1 MLAFIMALPFGACND
16 IIDLKSVNNLPTST
30 ALQDLKGVTTA
41 LFGAYDGMQ
50 ALNYYGR
57 DFIVFPEVRADNAYV
72 AITNSNR
79 FLSDYNYQLSAN
91 TTQTG
96 FWNAAYAAILDAN
109 NVINIISSI
118 KDGSAADRNQVL
130 GEALAIRAICH
141 FDLVRVFGKPYYD
154 GNGSQLGVPIKLD
167 NKVVDIARNTVGEVY
182 SQVIADLTTAQGLLS
197 NANTPFRFSADAV
210 NALLARVY
218 LYKGDNANAVTS
230 ASLVIN
236 SGRYTL
242 TTGAGL
248 TAFWG
253 SAGAGNKE
261 EIFTLHTLQVETRGA
276 DNLGSIFNPSETGGY
291 GDIRVTSDIR
301 SAFGTGTD
309 LRKAASYSLN
319 ANGDYYVAKYI
330 GESSTPG
337 LVSPKIL
344 RLAEMYLIRAE
355 ANAKLGNTVSADA
368 DVAIIRTR
376 AGAVANVASATASAA
391 LDAVLREKR
400 LEFTFEGHRS
410 FDLFRN
416 GKDMIRIQC
425 NTGKEVNVS
434 GFCSVSASSNLRIY
448 PIPQRE
454 LDANKLMIQN
464 DL

>member
-1 MLAFIMALPFGACND
+1 MIMKKNIIKNVMLAFIMALPFGACND

-182 SQVIADLTTAQGLLS
+182 SQVIEDLTTAQGLLS

-210 NALLARVY
+210 NALLARV
-218 LYKGDNANAVTS
+218 
-230 ASLVIN
+230 
-236 SGRYTL
+236 
-242 TTGAGL
+242 
-248 TAFWG
+248 
-253 SAGAGNKE
+253 
-261 EIFTLHTLQVETRGA
+261 
-276 DNLGSIFNPSETGGY
+276 
-291 GDIRVTSDIR
+291 
-301 SAFGTGTD
+301 
-309 LRKAASYSLN
+309 
-319 ANGDYYVAKYI
+319 
-330 GESSTPG
+330 
-337 LVSPKIL
+337 
-344 RLAEMYLIRAE
+344 
-355 ANAKLGNTVSADA
+355 
-368 DVAIIRTR
+368 
-376 AGAVANVASATASAA
+376 
-391 LDAVLREKR
+391 
-400 LEFTFEGHRS
+400 
-410 FDLFRN
+410 
-416 GKDMIRIQC
+416 
-425 NTGKEVNVS
+425 
-434 GFCSVSASSNLRIY
+434 
-448 PIPQRE
+448 
-454 LDANKLMIQN
+454 
-464 DL
+464 